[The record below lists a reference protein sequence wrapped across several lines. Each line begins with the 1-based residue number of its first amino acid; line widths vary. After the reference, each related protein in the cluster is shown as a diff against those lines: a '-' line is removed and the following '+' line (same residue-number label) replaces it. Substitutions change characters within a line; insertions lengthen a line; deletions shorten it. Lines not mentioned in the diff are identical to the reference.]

1 MAETLNSFLKK
12 IETYCSDNQLVN
24 DFGYGQ
30 ISDLDA
36 SVELKYPLIWCD
48 TDSAT
53 FNGPISNVNIIFKVL
68 DIQRDNQDNKRD
80 VDSDTLRIAKD
91 LYNYLYIS
99 EFDDFEIDINSTL
112 TKINEAYPTV
122 LNGWEIQCSVQIFD
136 DLNTCD
142 IPLFKWE
149 DSYVEFLFDDVSSAN
164 LVVGNSSNI
173 INWNTTFN
181 SNFKSLSN
189 DFGGLFDLYEYFGTI
204 IEDEQFMGI
213 SIIRI
218 EDLNTIYKIGNR
230 SFQDSTL
237 NSIHLTECISIG
249 NNTFQNCPL
258 DTIYLPKVESFGTNC
273 FVGVNGRTIT
283 LTIKKGMQTNSS
295 IVNLINTNTVTLILV

>member
-91 LYNYLYIS
+91 LYNYLYITQ
-99 EFDDFEIDINSTL
+99 FDNFEIDINSSL

-149 DSYVEFLFDDVSSAN
+149 DSYVRFLFDGRSSADT
-164 LVVGNSSNI
+164 VVGDSSKLI
-173 INWNTTFN
+173 DWNTTFN
-181 SNFKSLSN
+181 SNFKR
-189 DFGGLFDLYEYFGTI
+189 LFDDIETYTLYEYFGTI
-204 IEDEQFMGI
+204 IEDEQFANI
-213 SIIRI
+213 NIYEI
-218 EDLNTIYKIGNR
+218 EDLNTIYKIGDR

-237 NSIHLTECISIG
+237 NSIYLTECVSIG
-249 NNTFQNCPL
+249 ENAFQNCPL
-258 DTIYLPKVESFGTNC
+258 DTIYLPKVESFGTGC

-283 LTIKKGMQTNSS
+283 LTIKKGMEDDPS
-295 IVNLINTNTVTLILV
+295 ITQLINTNTVTLILV